1 MMTNKIQLDQNG
13 LVPAIAQHAETSEV
27 LMMGYMNPG
36 SLNRT
41 LESGEV
47 WFYSRSRSDLW
58 HKGEISG
65 NFLRTK
71 EIIADCDG
79 DTLLLKVIPDGP
91 ACHTGEKSCFYTK
104 LSNYEFVDF
113 DQGSNVIE
121 ELFAVIQDRKLN
133 PSNESYT
140 TKLLSD
146 GVERIAQKIIEEAG
160 EVAIAAVTRDENETA
175 EEISD
180 LLYHTLVLLS
190 EMEINPEKVWQ
201 VLRNRRG

>member
-1 MMTNKIQLDQNG
+1 MTNKIQLDQNG
-13 LVPAIAQHAETSEV
+13 LVPAIAQHAETFEV

>member
-1 MMTNKIQLDQNG
+1 MTNKIQLDQNG

-36 SLNRT
+36 SIKRT

-71 EIIADCDG
+71 QIIVDCDG

-91 ACHTGEKSCFYTK
+91 TCHTGEKSCFSTQ

-113 DQGSNVIE
+113 DKGSNVIE

-133 PSNESYT
+133 PSNKSYT
-140 TKLLSD
+140 SQLISD
-146 GVERIAQKIIEEAG
+146 GIERISQKIIEEAG
-160 EVAIAAVTRDENETA
+160 EVAIAAVTKQENETA

-190 EMEINPEKVWQ
+190 EMEMNPEKVWE
-201 VLRNRRG
+201 VLRSRRT

>member
-1 MMTNKIQLDQNG
+1 MTNKIQLDQNG
-13 LVPAIAQHAETSEV
+13 LIPAIAQHAETSEV

-36 SLNRT
+36 SIKRT

-58 HKGEISG
+58 HKGEMSG

-71 EIIADCDG
+71 QIIVDCDG

-91 ACHTGEKSCFYTK
+91 TCHTGEKSCFSTQ

-113 DQGSNVIE
+113 DKGSNVIE

-133 PSNESYT
+133 PSNKSYT
-140 TKLLSD
+140 SQLISD
-146 GVERIAQKIIEEAG
+146 GIERIAQKIIEEAG
-160 EVAIAAVTRDENETA
+160 EVAIAAVTKQENETA

-190 EMEINPEKVWQ
+190 EMEMNPEKVWE
-201 VLRNRRG
+201 VLRSRRT

>member
-1 MMTNKIQLDQNG
+1 MTNKIQLDQNG
-13 LVPAIAQHAETSEV
+13 LIPAIAQHAETSEV

-36 SLNRT
+36 SIKRT

-71 EIIADCDG
+71 QIIVDCDG

-91 ACHTGEKSCFYTK
+91 TCHTGEKSCFSTQ

-113 DQGSNVIE
+113 DKGSNVIE

-133 PSNESYT
+133 PSNKSYT
-140 TKLLSD
+140 SQLISD
-146 GVERIAQKIIEEAG
+146 GIERIAQKIIEEAG
-160 EVAIAAVTRDENETA
+160 EVAIAAVTKQENETA

-190 EMEINPEKVWQ
+190 EMEMNPEKVWE
-201 VLRNRRG
+201 VLRSRRT

>member
-1 MMTNKIQLDQNG
+1 MTNKIQLDQNG

-36 SLNRT
+36 SIKRT
-41 LESGEV
+41 IESGEV

-71 EIIADCDG
+71 QIIVDCDG

-91 ACHTGEKSCFYTK
+91 TCHTGEKSCFSTQ

-113 DQGSNVIE
+113 DKGSNVIE

-133 PSNESYT
+133 PSNKSYT
-140 TKLLSD
+140 SQLISD
-146 GVERIAQKIIEEAG
+146 GIERISQKIIEEAG
-160 EVAIAAVTRDENETA
+160 EVAIAAVTRQENETA

-190 EMEINPEKVWQ
+190 EMEMNPEKVWE
-201 VLRNRRG
+201 VLRSRRT

>member
-1 MMTNKIQLDQNG
+1 MTNKIQLDQNG

-79 DTLLLKVIPDGP
+79 DTLLFKVIPDGP

>member
-1 MMTNKIQLDQNG
+1 MTNKIQLDQNG
-13 LVPAIAQHAETSEV
+13 LITAIAQHAETSEV

-36 SLNRT
+36 SIKRT

-71 EIIADCDG
+71 QIIVDCDG

-91 ACHTGEKSCFYTK
+91 TCHTGEKSCFSTQ

-113 DQGSNVIE
+113 DKGSNVIE

-133 PSNESYT
+133 PSNKSYT
-140 TKLLSD
+140 SQLISD
-146 GVERIAQKIIEEAG
+146 GIERIAQKIIEEAG
-160 EVAIAAVTRDENETA
+160 EVAIAAVTRQENETA

-190 EMEINPEKVWQ
+190 EMEMNPEKVWE
-201 VLRNRRG
+201 VLRSRRT

>member
-1 MMTNKIQLDQNG
+1 MTNKIQLDQNG

>member
-1 MMTNKIQLDQNG
+1 MTNKIQSDQNG

-36 SLNRT
+36 SIKRT

-58 HKGEISG
+58 HKGEMSG

-71 EIIADCDG
+71 QIIVDCDG

-91 ACHTGEKSCFYTK
+91 TCHTGEKSCFSTQ

-113 DQGSNVIE
+113 DKGSNVIE

-133 PSNESYT
+133 PSNKSYT
-140 TKLLSD
+140 SQLISD
-146 GVERIAQKIIEEAG
+146 GIERIAQKIIEEAG
-160 EVAIAAVTRDENETA
+160 EVAIAAVTRQENETA

-190 EMEINPEKVWQ
+190 EMEMNPEKVWE
-201 VLRNRRG
+201 VLRSRRT

>member
-1 MMTNKIQLDQNG
+1 MTNKIQLDQNG
-13 LVPAIAQHAETSEV
+13 LIPAIAQHAETSEV

-36 SLNRT
+36 SIKRT

-58 HKGEISG
+58 HKGEMSG

-71 EIIADCDG
+71 QIIVDCDG

-91 ACHTGEKSCFYTK
+91 TCHTGEKSCFSTQ

-113 DQGSNVIE
+113 DKGSNVIE

-133 PSNESYT
+133 PSNKSYT
-140 TKLLSD
+140 SQLISD
-146 GVERIAQKIIEEAG
+146 GIERIAQKIIEEAG
-160 EVAIAAVTRDENETA
+160 EVAIAAVTRQENETA

-190 EMEINPEKVWQ
+190 EMEMNPEKVWE
-201 VLRNRRG
+201 VLRSRRT

>member
-1 MMTNKIQLDQNG
+1 MTNKIQLDQNG
-13 LVPAIAQHAETSEV
+13 LIPAIAQHAETSEV

-36 SLNRT
+36 SIKRT

-71 EIIADCDG
+71 QIIVDCDG

-91 ACHTGEKSCFYTK
+91 TCHTGEKSCFSTQ

-113 DQGSNVIE
+113 DKGSNVIE

-133 PSNESYT
+133 PSNKSYT
-140 TKLLSD
+140 SQLISD
-146 GVERIAQKIIEEAG
+146 GIERIAQKIIEEAG
-160 EVAIAAVTRDENETA
+160 EVAIAAVTRQENETA

-190 EMEINPEKVWQ
+190 EMEMNPEKVWE
-201 VLRNRRG
+201 VLRSRRT

>member
-1 MMTNKIQLDQNG
+1 MTNKIQLDQNG
-13 LVPAIAQHAETSEV
+13 LIPAIAQHAETSEV

-36 SLNRT
+36 SIKRT

-71 EIIADCDG
+71 QIIVDCDG

-91 ACHTGEKSCFYTK
+91 TCHTGEKSCFSTQ

-113 DQGSNVIE
+113 DKGSNVIE

-133 PSNESYT
+133 PSNKSYT
-140 TKLLSD
+140 SLLISD
-146 GVERIAQKIIEEAG
+146 GIERISQKIIEEAG
-160 EVAIAAVTRDENETA
+160 EVAIAAVTRQENETA

-190 EMEINPEKVWQ
+190 EMEMNPEKVWE
-201 VLRNRRG
+201 VLRSRRT